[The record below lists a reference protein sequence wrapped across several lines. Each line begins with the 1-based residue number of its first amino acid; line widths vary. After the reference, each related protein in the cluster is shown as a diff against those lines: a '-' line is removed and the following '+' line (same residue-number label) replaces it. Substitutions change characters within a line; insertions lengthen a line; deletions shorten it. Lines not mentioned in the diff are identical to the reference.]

1 MINLEVNKYQLSI
14 EQLKPVIDNP
24 HTSII
29 IAGAGSGKTL
39 TIIGKLKYIEKL
51 KLYKPEEVLLL
62 TFTNAAVQN
71 LNKQIANNCDKEY
84 DTYTFHKLALN
95 ILDDNTKI
103 EQESTLEYIVN
114 EFFNSYAIYNKFIN
128 KTLYKLFPYII
139 RNNKN
144 NHKILSSNKLTTLKK
159 NITTFI
165 RLLKTENK
173 TINSSFF
180 TKKEEEPFLIITY
193 IIYNLYEKEKESTNS
208 LDFDDIIIKATNNIK
223 DNKKRTPYKM
233 IIIDEF
239 QDTSLIRL
247 NLIKEIAKQN
257 NASICV
263 VGDDYQSIYR
273 FSGCNINL
281 FLNFSNHFLNAKT
294 YYLKETYRNSA
305 ELINTAGK
313 FIMKNPYQLKKE
325 LTSSKHYKNPIKII
339 YYNNTHRILYKLLD
353 IIPNEKQIFI
363 LGRSNFDLNPYL
375 NNYTLNNHKLT
386 IPNDNHILS
395 YYTIHSSKGLES
407 DIVILLNV
415 SNSINGIPS
424 KHKEEKVFKHV
435 LNKETFKNEEERRLF
450 YVALT
455 RCKECIYLLTPYNNP
470 SIFIK
475 EIKHDKN
482 VEIKKML

>member
-1 MINLEVNKYQLSI
+1 MKEITVNNYKLSN
-14 EQLKPVIDNP
+14 EQLKPVTENKKY
-24 HTSII
+24 SII
-29 IAGAGSGKTL
+29 VAGAGSGKTL
-39 TIIGKLKYIEKL
+39 TIIGKLKYIEHL
-51 KLYKPEEVLLL
+51 KLYKPQEVLLL
-62 TFTNAAVQN
+62 TFTNAAVNN
-71 LNKQIANNCDKEY
+71 LKKQIANNCQEEY

-95 ILDDNTKI
+95 ILDNNTII
-103 EQESTLEYIVN
+103 EQDNTLEYIAN

-144 NHKILSSNKLTTLKK
+144 NNKILSSKKLINLKK
-159 NITTFI
+159 DIITFI
-165 RLLKTENK
+165 KLLKTENK

-180 TKKEEEPFLIITY
+180 TKKGEKPFLMLTY
-193 IIYNLYEKEKESTNS
+193 IIYHLYEKEKESTNS
-208 LDFDDIIIKATNNIK
+208 LDFDDIIIKATNLLK
-223 DNKKRTPYKM
+223 VNKRKTHYKM

-281 FLNFSNHFLNAKT
+281 FLNFANHFPNAKK
-294 YYLKETYRNSA
+294 YYLKQTYRNSQ
-305 ELINTAGK
+305 ELINTAGS
-313 FIMKNPYQLKKE
+313 FIMKNPNQLKKE
-325 LTSSKHYKNPIKII
+325 LISNKHYNNPIKIV
-339 YYNNTHRILYKLLD
+339 YYKNHNQILYIILKD
-353 IIPNEKQIFI
+353 IPNEKEIFI
-363 LGRSNFDLNPYL
+363 LGRNNFDINTYL
-375 NNYTLNNHKLT
+375 NNHMLDNHKLI
-386 IPNDNHILS
+386 IPNDEHTIY

-415 SNSINGIPS
+415 SNDINGIPS
-424 KHKEEKVFKHV
+424 QHKEENIFKHV
-435 LNKETFKNEEERRLF
+435 LNKETYKNEEERRLF

-455 RCKECIYLLTPYNNP
+455 RCKECIYLLTPTNNP

-475 EIKHDKN
+475 ELKDNI
-482 VEIKKML
+482 EIKKMT